1 MTDMTSF
8 YCFILVCF
16 IIIVFICDLFIRKSK
31 QYQAAIRNKT
41 KPRRKLLIKRWWV
54 WLIIVF
60 LAFLMIIGNSSEDDD
75 SEDSNTAKTEETHKS
90 HKHSKKG
97 SVKERKA
104 NKSKT
109 KKTHKQNTQQHKKQ
123 KMLRILN
130 MWASHNN
137 EYGTVKIDD
146 ENCPILILNDETVA
160 SPKSELEH
168 IVIQFANKIR
178 AQKQLYHIE
187 LDNPAVYDKDGTP
200 IAVWNGAT
208 LELVHK

>member
-41 KPRRKLLIKRWWV
+41 KPRRKLFIKRWWV

-90 HKHSKKG
+90 HEHSKKG
-97 SVKERKA
+97 TVKEHKA
-104 NKSKT
+104 NKPKT

-168 IVIQFANKIR
+168 IVVQFANKIR